1 MNRTLV
7 RQTPAEATPFS
18 AFGRVFDDFL
28 GRGWLRTDD
37 VDRLIAPSLD
47 LVEDAQAYVVTA
59 ELPGL
64 KKEDVQIQLEDG
76 VLSIS
81 GEKRQEAEGKEM
93 TFHRMERRY
102 GSFYRAVTLPA
113 GVDVDKVDAR
123 FEHGVLTVRVP
134 KREEVKA
141 KAIKIQ

>member
-1 MNRTLV
+1 MNRTLARSHPRRGHPVLGV
-7 RQTPAEATPFS
+7 RP
-18 AFGRVFDDFL
+18 RVRRL
-28 GRGWLRTDD
+28 PRPQLAPLRRG
-37 VDRLIAPSLD
+37 DRLIAPSLD
-47 LVEDAQAYVVTA
+47 IVEDAHAYVVTA

-64 KKEDVQIQLEDG
+64 KKEDVAIQLEDG

-81 GEKRQEAEGKEM
+81 GEKKQETEVKEK

-113 GVDVDKVDAR
+113 GVDVEKVDAR
-123 FEHGVLTVRVP
+123 FEDGVLKIRVP
-134 KREEVKA
+134 KREEVKP

>member
-1 MNRTLV
+1 MNRTLA
-7 RQTPAEATPFS
+7 RSHPAEATPFS

-28 GRGWLRTDD
+28 GRNWLRFDEA
-37 VDRLIAPSLD
+37 DRLIAPSLD
-47 LVEDAQAYVVTA
+47 IVEDAHAYLVTA

-64 KKEDVQIQLEDG
+64 KKEDVAIQLEDG

-81 GEKRQEAEGKEM
+81 GEKKQEAEVKEQ

-113 GVDVDKVDAR
+113 GVDVEKVDAR
-123 FEHGVLTVRVP
+123 FEDGVLKIRVP
-134 KREEVKA
+134 KREELKP